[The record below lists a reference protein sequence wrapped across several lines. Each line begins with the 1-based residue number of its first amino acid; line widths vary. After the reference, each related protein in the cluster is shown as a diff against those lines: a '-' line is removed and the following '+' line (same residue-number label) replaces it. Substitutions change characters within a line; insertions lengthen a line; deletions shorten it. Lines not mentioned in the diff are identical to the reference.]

1 MWEVLESIENSG
13 FSTWVREAPTVLA
26 YSTVLAFHTFGMAFL
41 VGLSGMVA
49 LRALGFAPGLPLE
62 PMKKFLPLI
71 FVGFWV
77 NAATGV
83 VLTMLAARALFRN
96 PDFYVKLAAIAGAI
110 VSLRMLMSGL
120 FGEGVKFG
128 AGPVPRNTRIAAVA
142 MLLFWGVAV
151 TAGRLTA
158 YSWYV
163 RKQSAVAVV
172 VATFLL
178 LFVRYVAARVFSS
191 SNQPL
196 ASMPSPAS
204 NR

>member
-1 MWEVLESIENSG
+1 MWEVLASIENSG
-13 FSTWVREAPTVLA
+13 FATSMRESPSVLGYTTVLA
-26 YSTVLAFHTFGMAFL
+26 LHSFGMAFL
-41 VGLSGMVA
+41 VGFSAIVS
-49 LRALGFAPGLPLE
+49 LRMLGFAPGLPLE
-62 PMKKFLPLI
+62 PMGKFFPLI
-71 FVGFWV
+71 IVGFWL

-120 FGEGVKFG
+120 FGEGVKLG
-128 AGPVPRNTRIAAVA
+128 AGPVPLNTRIAAVA

-196 ASMPSPAS
+196 ASLPSPAS